1 MKILLTLVTS
11 GIIFLTSCS
20 EQSITN
26 LPLKN
31 EITLNKVKLNVE
43 YSSIH
48 SLLLANYKDSV
59 VIFFYYNDS
68 LQVNIASP
76 SNVWN
81 SKKIIPKIHIG
92 KPPYNMAMGGNGY
105 NLGLLEYTF
114 PK

>member
-1 MKILLTLVTS
+1 MKKLSTLIVLGIL
-11 GIIFLTSCS
+11 FLTSCYK
-20 EQSITN
+20 QSNPTP
-26 LPLKN
+26 PLKN

-43 YSSIH
+43 YSDIH
-48 SLLLANYKDSV
+48 NLLVADYKDSV

-68 LQVNIASP
+68 LQVNIAPP

-81 SKKIIPKIHIG
+81 SKKIIPKTPIG
-92 KPPYNMAMGGNGY
+92 KSPHNTAIGWNSY